1 MAAKAVSEISSG
13 AQFSRSSNEGQL
25 ADTATRVFRI
35 LMEDVGQ
42 PINPQQECGVSIG
55 DEHPVSLGTYCTSF
69 DIRYDGD
76 SRMVYLV
83 TFQYQTTP
91 SSSSS
96 GGGGDPKSQPPD
108 VRPADWSI
116 SSSLIEVPV
125 YTWQP
130 VSPILGAAVGN
141 RAVPRNAAGDRFDS
155 IAKYEP
161 MVTISVKHFEDSDP
175 TRHAAYVGNVN
186 DADFDIGRLRCPPHT
201 LMLRGISSEPVA
213 EFWQDR
219 LYKGWV
225 VTYEFAYRTN
235 FTEGLWNGF
244 GNPVVGASLGWDIA
258 VPETGFNVLAF
269 VPAGANADQDIF
281 GQPLKHDAG
290 KIIDDPV
297 EQLPDGIAVG
307 DRVRA
312 MVKVFEYENGGS
324 SQLPSAQPI
333 PLNEDGTPRKSF
345 GNGAANP
352 PVIIKRYRIY
362 DEEDFKQFALRGIG
376 N

>member
-1 MAAKAVSEISSG
+1 MPLKAVSEISSG

-35 LMEDVGQ
+35 LMEGVGEPVDAQ
-42 PINPQQECGVSIG
+42 GICGISVG
-55 DEHPVSLGTYCTSF
+55 DEHPVSLGTHCTSF
-69 DIRYDGD
+69 DIRYDGE
-76 SRMVYLV
+76 SRMSYLA
-83 TFQYQTTP
+83 TFQYQSTP

-96 GGGGDPKSQPPD
+96 GGGGDPKSQPPN
-108 VRPADWSI
+108 VRPADISI

-130 VSPILGAAVGN
+130 VSPIVGANVGDSV
-141 RAVPRNAAGDRFDS
+141 VPRNAAGDRFDS

-161 MVTISVKHFEDSDP
+161 MVTISVRHFESNDP
-175 TRHAAYVGNVN
+175 TTNANLVGVVN
-186 DADFDIGRLRCPPHT
+186 ESQYTVGSLSCLPHT
-201 LMLRGISSEPVA
+201 IMLRGITCEPVA
-213 EFWQDR
+213 EFWNDR
-219 LYKGWV
+219 LYRGWV
-225 VTYEFAYRTN
+225 ATYEFAYRRN
-235 FTEGLWNGF
+235 HIKGLWNGLA
-244 GNPVVGASLGWDIA
+244 NPVADADIGWDIA

-269 VPAGANADQDIF
+269 VPAGANAEQDIF

-290 KIIDDPV
+290 KIVDDPV

-312 MVKVFEYENGGS
+312 MVKVYEYEDGGS
-324 SQLPSAQPI
+324 SQIPSAQPI

-345 GNGAANP
+345 GNGAADP

-362 DEEDFKQFALRGIG
+362 EEFEFRNFNLRGIG